1 MSEKDPKII
10 EMSDAHAIDRYGIF
24 VSQSKTRQ
32 KLARKMVKKG
42 LW

>member
-1 MSEKDPKII
+1 MKKDLSVI
-10 EMSDAHAIDRYGIF
+10 EMANAHAIDRYGRF

>member
-1 MSEKDPKII
+1 MNDKDPTII
-10 EMSDAHAIDRYGIF
+10 EIENAHAIDRYGIF